1 MRFAAIVSVFL
12 LGVATATPTPNVG
25 SGIGARDPVAQKKKT
40 AGQSMDQMRLAGSAA
55 TLVGNPA
62 KSAAPTN
69 LKDLY
74 ATLAKLPAPDYES
87 ATQLHLQLLL

>member
-25 SGIGARDPVAQKKKT
+25 SGIGARDPVAQKKT

-69 LKDLY
+69 LEDLY
-74 ATLAKLPAPDYES
+74 ATLAKLPAPDYERAS
-87 ATQLHLQLLL
+87 QLHLQLLL